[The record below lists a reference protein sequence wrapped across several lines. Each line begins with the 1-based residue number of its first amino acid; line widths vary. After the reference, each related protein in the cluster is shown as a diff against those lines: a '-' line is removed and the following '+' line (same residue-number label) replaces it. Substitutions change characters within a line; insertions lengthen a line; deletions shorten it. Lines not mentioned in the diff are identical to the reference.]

1 MQEPLVK
8 KTQRRRPVRH
18 TGMGKN
24 GGVSKAY
31 WLLRLG
37 ASTKSSAEA
46 AAVGVFHQQHPIRLK
61 NLLFGFAGVQE
72 PLVEK
77 TQRRRFRRR
86 MIFSPSQECRSR
98 WSKRHNGGVSKA
110 YWLLRLGASTKSS
123 AEAAAVGVFH
133 QQHPILISC

>member
-1 MQEPLVK
+1 MEAHDLFAFAGVQEPLVK

-46 AAVGVFHQQHPIRLK
+46 AAVGVFHQQHPI
-61 NLLFGFAGVQE
+61 
-72 PLVEK
+72 
-77 TQRRRFRRR
+77 
-86 MIFSPSQECRSR
+86 
-98 WSKRHNGGVSKA
+98 
-110 YWLLRLGASTKSS
+110 
-123 AEAAAVGVFH
+123 
-133 QQHPILISC
+133 LISC